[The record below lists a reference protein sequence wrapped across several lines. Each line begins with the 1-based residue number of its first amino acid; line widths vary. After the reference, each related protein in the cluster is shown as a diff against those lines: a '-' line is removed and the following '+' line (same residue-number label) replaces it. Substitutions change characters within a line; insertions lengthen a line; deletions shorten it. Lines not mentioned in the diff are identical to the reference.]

1 MLLFGATMI
10 CCWSR
15 GVVMAFSTLS
25 SSSALSS
32 LHRSRFTGNYCSIRG
47 GTGRNRLRINFANS
61 GSRPDTDM
69 PTRAATDE
77 ELLGKESVV
86 DLWVAGAG
94 VLGSSVLQRWR
105 PASKNNLP
113 VVGETRASIISNNRL
128 PISTLAKISHRHRH
142 QRSDQDNYSCDNV
155 LISFP
160 PSFGSNSTSGAEYL
174 SEVRSAC
181 RLWNPTNTHN
191 GKLVLISST
200 AVYGN
205 PGDVVVNELSDVDS
219 NGTERSKM

>member
-1 MLLFGATMI
+1 MLLFGSVMI
-10 CCWSR
+10 YFCSR
-15 GVVMAFSTLS
+15 SVVMAFSTLS
-25 SSSALSS
+25 SSSALNS
-32 LHRSRFTGNYCSIRG
+32 LRMSRSTSNYCCIRG
-47 GTGRNRLRINFANS
+47 GTVRNRLRINFANC
-61 GSRPDTDM
+61 GSWPDTDM
-69 PTRAATDE
+69 PGMQK
-77 ELLGKESVV
+77 ELPGKASVV

-219 NGTERSKM
+219 NGSDRSKM